1 MSIDWTEMQK
11 KILHKSYYYRKQEVL
26 RKNLARRL
34 VRKSI
39 IKRIFKSK

>member
-1 MSIDWTEMQK
+1 MIDWTEIKK
-11 KILHKSYYYRKQEVL
+11 KILYKSYYYRK
-26 RKNLARRL
+26 ARSI